1 MLQLQNIS
9 FSKQQ
14 RIDRMEWLSILT
26 GKRYEHDYGFEL
38 LIEQYKNKRP
48 WRYKDLC

>member
-14 RIDRMEWLSILT
+14 RIDRIECLSILT
-26 GKRYEHDYGFEL
+26 GKRYAHNCDFEL
-38 LIEQYKNKRP
+38 PIELYTYKRP